1 MGRKTKNPRKDPLD
15 SDFLSEE
22 AQAVIRTKQAL
33 KKQGIDL
40 DDQAI
45 REALA
50 RKKVEED
57 QAAQEA
63 ALAESQKLPAR
74 SNFFAAEDGEPDHQ
88 LQARRAEKQ
97 ITPKNY
103 YSPLTPAEVTELRSR
118 IFDIVQEQT
127 ANVSEVFS
135 GRRNW
140 STVQL
145 RLYAKLIDK
154 CVPDLKHVEK
164 EVPTE
169 RLEELSV
176 EQLER
181 IVANAKLI
189 QGEHIHEE

>member
-1 MGRKTKNPRKDPLD
+1 MGRKVKNPRKDPLD

-33 KKQGIDL
+33 KKQGIEL
-40 DDQAI
+40 DDEAI
-45 REALA
+45 RQAVA

-74 SNFFAAEDGEPDHQ
+74 SNFFAAEEDEPEHQ
-88 LQARRAEKQ
+88 AQARRAEKN

-103 YSPLTPAEVTELRSR
+103 YSPLTPAEVTELRSK
-118 IFDIVQEQT
+118 IFGIVQEQT
-127 ANVSEVFS
+127 EHVEEVFS

-145 RLYAKLIDK
+145 RLYSKLIDK
-154 CVPDLKHVEK
+154 CIPDLKHVEK
-164 EVPTE
+164 EVPNE

-189 QGEHIHEE
+189 QGEVTHE